1 MRGVDSQPAVLQ
13 HRHRHVLITVTRG
26 PMEKWRE
33 NKGTQRQVKGHRTCP
48 NVQQALL
55 IAGVQRDYNKMLLK
69 SCFCRGISSVSLLF
83 FLNNNLHISH
93 MITVV
98 IKS

>member
-1 MRGVDSQPAVLQ
+1 
-13 HRHRHVLITVTRG
+13 
-26 PMEKWRE
+26 MEKWRE